1 MLGTL
6 KNRSLIAVSYGIYS
20 ALIVFF
26 FDSFSFVNPAPASV
40 LGYVSLIGFVSLV
53 EFVLLELVRVQM
65 LNGKNFRGLF
75 VSSFHISGLV
85 ASCCCWLMFHGEE
98 SSWFLFI
105 TTFLVSALLPAMI
118 VVLYFIFNE
127 AKLKIST
134 KEILVEEK
142 SEIEYVP
149 LFCLESETGK
159 TLLKLPIDQLICFE
173 ANDNYVIIY
182 YFDKSN
188 NVKKMMERF
197 SLKKMEEILSLENTK
212 FERVH
217 KSFLINPSRLIAI
230 SGKAQAYK
238 LELQGLESLIPVSR
252 SYSINLLEQKLIEKN

>member
-26 FDSFSFVNPAPASV
+26 FDSFSFVNPTPASLV
-40 LGYVSLIGFVSLV
+40 EYLSLIGFVSLV
-53 EFVLLELVRVQM
+53 ELVLLELVRVQM
-65 LNGKNFRGLF
+65 VNGKNYRSLF
-75 VSSFHISGLV
+75 VISFHISGVLT
-85 ASCCCWLMFHGEE
+85 SCCFWFIFHGEE
-98 SSWFLFI
+98 SSLFLFI
-105 TTFLVSALLPAMI
+105 TTFLVSALLPTMI
-118 VVLYFIFNE
+118 VVLYFVFNE

-134 KEILVEEK
+134 KEVLVEEK
-142 SEIEYVP
+142 SELEHVP

-159 TLLKLPIDQLICFE
+159 TLLKLPIEQLICFE

-197 SLKKMEEILSLENTK
+197 SLKKMEEILFLENVK

-217 KSFLINPSRLIAI
+217 KSFLINPTRLIAI

-238 LELQGLESLIPVSR
+238 LELEGLDSLIPVSR